1 MTVTVVIPARYGAV
15 RLPGKPLLRETGKY
29 LVQHVWEQVV
39 QARGVDRVLIA
50 TDDERIRAAVH
61 EFGGEAVMTSVD
73 CPSGT
78 DRIAEVASKVTSDV
92 YINVQGDEP
101 EIDPRNVERQIEV
114 MGESGVR
121 MGTLAC
127 RFESLDEVA
136 LPGRVK
142 VVVDRRGDALY
153 FSRSAIPY
161 FRDGAAA
168 SDARTYLLH
177 LGIYGY
183 RRDLLAE
190 YATWAPTPLEQA
202 EKLEQLRALEN
213 GVRIRVGLVDQPS
226 AGIDTAEDYRRFV
239 ERWRSR

>member
-1 MTVTVVIPARYGAV
+1 MSVTVVIPARYGAV

-29 LVQHVWEQVV
+29 LVQHVWEQVRR
-39 QARGVDRVLIA
+39 ARGVDRILVA
-50 TDDERIRAAVH
+50 TDDERIRSAVQG
-61 EFGGEAVMTSVD
+61 FGGEVVMTSPE
-73 CPSGT
+73 CATGT
-78 DRIAEVASKVTSDV
+78 DRIAEVARRVPSDV

-101 EIDPRNVERQIEV
+101 EIDPGNVEKQVEV
-114 MGESGVR
+114 MAAGVR

-127 RFESLDEVA
+127 RFETLDEVG

-153 FSRSAIPY
+153 FSRSPIPC
-161 FRDGAAA
+161 FRDGAGA

-183 RRDLLAE
+183 RRDLLEE

-202 EKLEQLRALEN
+202 EKLEQLRALEH
-213 GVRIRVGLVDQPS
+213 GVRIRVGIVDRPS
-226 AGIDTAEDYRRFV
+226 TGIDTVEDYRRFV